1 MLSKFGGERVREKHN
16 GEEGKSERNERDD
29 YLKMF

>member
-1 MLSKFGGERVREKHN
+1 MLSKFEGERVREKHK
-16 GEEGKSERNERDD
+16 GEERKSERNERDD